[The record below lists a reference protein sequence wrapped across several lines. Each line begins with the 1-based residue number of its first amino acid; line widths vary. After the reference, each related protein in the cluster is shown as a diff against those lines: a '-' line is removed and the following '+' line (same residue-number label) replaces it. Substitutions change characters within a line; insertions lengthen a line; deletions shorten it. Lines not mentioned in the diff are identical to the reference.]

1 MKKYIFIA
9 FLFLSFQITA
19 AQLKPINVGWE
30 VWYPYQYQGKSKQL
44 MGVDISIM
52 NAIAEQMSVELVYE
66 ELPWKRH
73 LKYIK
78 TGQFDVAMGS
88 SKTEERQ
95 AYSYFTQPYRIEE
108 IKLFVL
114 KEKAQTIKLK
124 NLADVINSQYILGV
138 ERGYF
143 YGDEYASLSSRAAF
157 KNHFNEVTDLSQNV
171 KMLLKGNIDG
181 LLADPVAMKT
191 YSEFFNLQGKFT
203 QLSLHIYQTEI
214 HLMLSKASMT
224 QADLTRFDKAITV
237 LKNSGE
243 IEKILNNTF

>member
-44 MGVDISIM
+44 MGVDIAIM
-52 NAIAEQMSVELVYE
+52 NAIAKQMSVELVYE

-114 KEKAQTIKLK
+114 KEKAQTMQLK

-143 YGDEYASLSSRAAF
+143 YGDDYASLSSRAAF

-224 QADLTRFDKAITV
+224 QADLTRFDEAITV

>member
-1 MKKYIFIA
+1 MKRYIFIV
-9 FLFLSFQITA
+9 FLFFSFQITA
-19 AQLKPINVGWE
+19 TQLKPINVGWE

-44 MGVDISIM
+44 MGVDIAIM
-52 NAIAEQMSVELVYE
+52 NAIAKQMSVALVYE

-78 TGQFDVAMGS
+78 TGQFDIAMGS

-95 AYSYFTQPYRIEE
+95 AYAYFTQPYRIEE

-114 KEKAQTIKLK
+114 KEKAQTMQLT

-143 YGDEYASLSSRAAF
+143 YGDEYANLSNRADF
-157 KNHFNEVTDLSQNV
+157 KNYFNEVTDLSQNV

-191 YSEFFNLQGKFT
+191 YSEFFHLQGKFT

-224 QADLTRFDKAITV
+224 QADLTRFDEAINV